1 MIFFAMDLNCRCQI
15 VYMSGIL
22 HRIVIVG
29 GGAAGMFAAANLK
42 PMPGVEVILIEKT
55 GKLLQKVKVSGGG
68 RCNVTHACFEVEQL
82 IKNYPRGGHF
92 LKKEFYNFM
101 PIDTLN
107 WFAERGVELKTEA
120 DGRMFPISD
129 SSQTIMDALL
139 GEVNRTKVS
148 VLFNREVASIQ
159 PAQEGFTIQ
168 FKTGANLICQ
178 QILIACG
185 GFSKAAS
192 FDWLQAL
199 GHTIASPVPSLF
211 TFNLPGHSITQLMG
225 VSVPSARVQIM
236 GMKLEQTGPVL
247 VTHWGLSGPAILKL
261 SAWAARELAAVNW
274 NFRAR
279 INWLP
284 QETENSLREEFQQ
297 LRQQNGS
304 QLVMQRNPF
313 GLPSRLWDYLAVD
326 AGVQQTT
333 TWGQLPARQQQQLLQ
348 RLVLFEVEVKGK
360 TGFKEEFVTAGG
372 INLREI
378 DPLTMMSKKHPGLHF
393 AGEVMDV
400 DGVTGGFNFQ
410 HAWASAWIAAKSLSE
425 RASSD

>member
-1 MIFFAMDLNCRCQI
+1 MDLNCRCQI
-15 VYMSGIL
+15 SAMGAIT
-22 HRIVIVG
+22 HRIVIIG

-42 PMPGVEVILIEKT
+42 PMEGVEVILVEKT
-55 GKLLQKVKVSGGG
+55 SKLLQKVKVSGGG

-101 PIDTLN
+101 PSDTIN

-120 DGRMFPISD
+120 DGRMFPTSD

-139 GEVNRTKVS
+139 TEVNRNRVS
-148 VLFNREVASIQ
+148 VLFNREVAAIQ
-159 PAQEGFTIQ
+159 PSEDGFTIQ
-168 FKTGANLICQ
+168 FKTGANLFCQ
-178 QILIACG
+178 QVIIACG

-192 FDWLQAL
+192 FDWLQAM
-199 GHTIASPVPSLF
+199 GHSIAIPVPSLF

-225 VSVPSARVQIM
+225 VSVPSVRVQVM
-236 GMKLEQTGPVL
+236 GLKLEQTGPVL
-247 VTHWGLSGPAILKL
+247 ITHWGLSGPAILKL

-284 QETENSLREEFQQ
+284 QETETSLREEFQQ
-297 LRQQNGS
+297 LRQQIGS

-313 GLPSRLWDYLAVD
+313 GLPSRLWEYLAND
-326 AGVQQTT
+326 AGVQQYI
-333 TWGQLPARQQQQLLQ
+333 TWGQLPARQQQQLMQ

-372 INLREI
+372 ISLREI
-378 DPLTMMSKKHPGLHF
+378 DPQTMMSKKHPGLHF
-393 AGEVMDV
+393 AGEVIDV

-425 RASSD
+425 RASRG